1 MNLPKDFPQ
10 LKELREKMDARSEP
24 DIDMKMRL
32 VGVTV
37 TKNDFEIDD
46 EIPIVQSRKVV
57 LYIREPRNFQ
67 IFGNLPKYH
76 ILHCSTL
83 KDMQK
88 KGDYHKYYATRRMD
102 GMFPVKLS
110 DKDPL
115 ELCKLTLCFN
125 CLKRL
130 KENYNWNVFPAD
142 PEKFPLEDWFEPFF
156 DYSSRDWQKRSLTCR
171 ERANWTCQQ
180 CSINLKD
187 DRHFLHA
194 HHKYG
199 TRFDDPDDLMALC
212 ISCHAEQ
219 PKDGHRLLKYYP
231 EYDRFIRKYG
241 NRSQHRIRFNL
252 PNQEPHGTQ
261 ELSTRPCRVT
271 EDDIPF

>member
-1 MNLPKDFPQ
+1 
-10 LKELREKMDARSEP
+10 MDARSEP
-24 DIDMKMRL
+24 DLDMKMRL

-46 EIPIVQSRKVV
+46 EIPIVQNRKVV
-57 LYIREPRNFQ
+57 LYIREPRNFHKYRT
-67 IFGNLPKYH
+67 LPKYH

-115 ELCKLTLCFN
+115 ELRKLTLCFN
-125 CLKRL
+125 CLKKLR
-130 KENYNWNVFPAD
+130 EDYGWNVFPAD

-156 DYSSRDWQKRSLTCR
+156 DYSSEDWKKRSQACR
-171 ERANWTCQQ
+171 ESANWTCQK
-180 CSINLKD
+180 CGINLESKP
-187 DRHFLHA
+187 HLLHA

-199 TRFDDPDDLMALC
+199 TKFGDPTDLIALC
-212 ISCHAEQ
+212 IGCHAEQ
-219 PKDGHRLLKYYP
+219 SGGGHRVLKHYSDYQEFMREYGSERISYLNSIP
-231 EYDRFIRKYG
+231 EVEF
-241 NRSQHRIRFNL
+241 
-252 PNQEPHGTQ
+252 
-261 ELSTRPCRVT
+261 
-271 EDDIPF
+271 